1 MYDEDFWCSIAVQI
15 SQVSGENFTVK
26 NVQSISGGCISLAY
40 VIRDD
45 HRCYF
50 IKLNEAARH
59 EMFVAEFQGLEEMA
73 KTHTVRIP
81 RPLCYGIT
89 NGSAWLVMEYIE
101 TGAVSGNSMANFGRQ
116 LAMMHQVEQPWFGW
130 HMDNTIGST
139 RQINS
144 VLKDWSKFWCQ
155 QRLKFQFDLAFENGF
170 CGRLQKR
177 SEMLMELCPQIFE
190 GRNIQPSLLHG
201 DLWSGNFLFDREGRA
216 VIFDPAVYYGDR
228 ETDLAMTELFGGYTA
243 QFYKAYFEVYP
254 VDEAY
259 ALRKILYNL
268 YHILNHLN
276 LFGEGYLMQ
285 AQQMIDQLL
294 AELR

>member
-15 SQVSGENFTVK
+15 SQVSGESFTVK
-26 NVQSISGGCISLAY
+26 DVQSISGGCISLAY

-45 HRCYF
+45 HHCYF

-101 TGAVSGNSMANFGRQ
+101 TGAASGNSMANFGRQ
-116 LAMMHQVEQPWFGW
+116 LATMHQVEQPWFGW
-130 HMDNTIGST
+130 HIDNTIGST

-144 VLKDWSKFWCQ
+144 VLNDWPKFWCQ